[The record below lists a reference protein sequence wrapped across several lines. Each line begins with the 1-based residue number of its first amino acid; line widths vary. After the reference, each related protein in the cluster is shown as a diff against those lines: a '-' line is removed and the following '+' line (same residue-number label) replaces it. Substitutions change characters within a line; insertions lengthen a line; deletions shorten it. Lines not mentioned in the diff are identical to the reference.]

1 MPGTIELES
10 TTNFF
15 VVAAWVAGAVTI
27 AYALGLV
34 LSWLLQRI
42 GRRSAVL
49 RDVAQLTRRPVR
61 ATFMVIAASAAL
73 RRASDATA
81 SWRGW
86 LDHALV
92 ILLIGALTWMVASL
106 VVVAERQVIA
116 KFAGGGAGLTDADRH
131 RRKIRT
137 QVTVLRRLVIAVFV
151 VLGGAAALMTAGP
164 CSHRPACCRSSRA
177 WPRRPHWAR
186 CSRASRSPSRMR
198 SGSVTSSCSKTSGAG
213 SRRSR

>member
-1 MPGTIELES
+1 MPGTIEIES

-81 SWRGW
+81 SWRG
-86 LDHALV
+86 
-92 ILLIGALTWMVASL
+92 
-106 VVVAERQVIA
+106 
-116 KFAGGGAGLTDADRH
+116 
-131 RRKIRT
+131 
-137 QVTVLRRLVIAVFV
+137 
-151 VLGGAAALMTAGP
+151 
-164 CSHRPACCRSSRA
+164 
-177 WPRRPHWAR
+177 
-186 CSRASRSPSRMR
+186 
-198 SGSVTSSCSKTSGAG
+198 
-213 SRRSR
+213 